1 VGGLF
6 VQYKVEFWYWELLE
20 MVRKLLLASSIPML
34 IHSSATQITV
44 ALFTLLFFLSAFL
57 WGSPYRSSV
66 PNYLQAYIQLTLFCT
81 LYYGQQSASCI
92 ADPSRCSSVM
102 PSLLVCM
109 QVSIL
114 LFPVATLVYRRV
126 MFKRTKIA

>member
-1 VGGLF
+1 
-6 VQYKVEFWYWELLE
+6 

-34 IHSSATQITV
+34 IHSSATQVGTIHSWSCRLCLCLREPAQPSASLWCACRHVLCCAQITV

-81 LYYGQQSASCI
+81 LYCEFTSATQW
-92 ADPSRCSSVM
+92 
-102 PSLLVCM
+102 SL
-109 QVSIL
+109 
-114 LFPVATLVYRRV
+114 R
-126 MFKRTKIA
+126 